1 MDGFGAVLP
10 TVAGGPRRLRPGQAK
25 VGTLQGRQGL
35 FASKRPC
42 GAKPRETASTRG
54 PLVGASGE
62 VQRVT
67 ARLASRRANECR
79 ADGSPE
85 PDRKTQEHDLLPRDR
100 RGADAAA

>member
-42 GAKPRETASTRG
+42 GATPRQAASGRG
-54 PLVGASGE
+54 PLVGASGQ
-62 VQRVT
+62 VQCVT
-67 ARLASRRANECR
+67 ARLAGGGADEWRADWPLEPGRETEERGVLPGQRRRA
-79 ADGSPE
+79 
-85 PDRKTQEHDLLPRDR
+85 
-100 RGADAAA
+100 